1 MAAGATGRGYFK
13 ETVRWLKL
21 DNGEKPYTDITLLCL
36 LTLHLIHHSEVY
48 CETVSFFYFLFI
60 TGKNDVIAAGV
71 CINVIYCVWLLSF
84 PLKSGSGH
92 VQLMYFTLET
102 DEDIRSVMYRQSMTN
117 TSACLIKCP
126 HAPFQIS
133 AQCAYVRVCA
143 RRRRQHWLGG
153 IDALCLAN

>member
-1 MAAGATGRGYFK
+1 M
-13 ETVRWLKL
+13 
-21 DNGEKPYTDITLLCL
+21 
-36 LTLHLIHHSEVY
+36 
-48 CETVSFFYFLFI
+48 
-60 TGKNDVIAAGV
+60 NDVIAAGV

-84 PLKSGSGH
+84 PVKSGTGQ

-102 DEDIRSVMYRQSMTN
+102 GEDIRSVMYRQSMTN

-133 AQCAYVRVCA
+133 AQCAYVSVCA